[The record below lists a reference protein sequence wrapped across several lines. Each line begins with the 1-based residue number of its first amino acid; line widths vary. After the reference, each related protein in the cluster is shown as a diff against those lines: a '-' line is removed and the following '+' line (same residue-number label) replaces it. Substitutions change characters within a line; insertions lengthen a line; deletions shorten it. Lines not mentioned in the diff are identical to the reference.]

1 MPIIME
7 VSNVRQTSRAR
18 AVESVARQLDQHDYA
33 EVALD
38 IQIRIDGDVRTITVQ
53 PA

>member
-7 VSNVRQTSRAR
+7 QSNVRQISRYEAIK
-18 AVESVARQLDQHDYA
+18 SVLRQLDQHDYA
-33 EVALD
+33 DVALD

-53 PA
+53 RS